1 MILTDREIQLAL
13 ANRQIEITPPPSDDA
28 FSSTSVDFT
37 LGAPG
42 EVWKR
47 LPGQPIRPGAA
58 GYSYAS
64 LDGRKDKLPSLDNY
78 TLMPGAF
85 VLGWTM
91 ETVSV
96 PITSR
101 LAARVEG
108 KSSLARLG
116 LGVHLTA
123 PTIHAGFKGQI
134 QLEMVN
140 FGPHEIILNVGMR
153 ICQLIFEITFGT
165 PAKAYIGQF
174 AGQAGGSQGTP

>member
-13 ANRQIEITPPPSDDA
+13 ANRQIEITPPPDDDA
-28 FSSTSVDFT
+28 YGSTSVDLT
-37 LGAPG
+37 LDAPG
-42 EVWKR
+42 EVWKQ

-64 LDGRKDKLPSLDNY
+64 LTARKDVIPSLDGY
-78 TLMPGAF
+78 TLTPTAF
-85 VLGWTM
+85 LLAWTR
-91 ETVSV
+91 ERISL

-123 PTIHAGFKGQI
+123 PRSTLA
-134 QLEMVN
+134 L
-140 FGPHEIILNVGMR
+140 PVGYSSKWSISGR
-153 ICQLIFEITFGT
+153 TRSSSISACRS
-165 PAKAYIGQF
+165 AN
-174 AGQAGGSQGTP
+174 